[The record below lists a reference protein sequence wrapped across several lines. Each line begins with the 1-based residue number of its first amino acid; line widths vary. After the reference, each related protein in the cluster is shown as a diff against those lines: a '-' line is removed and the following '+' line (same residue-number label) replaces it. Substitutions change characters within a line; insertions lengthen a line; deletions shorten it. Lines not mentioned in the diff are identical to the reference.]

1 MLNKTT
7 ILLFATL
14 TGCIAT
20 FFAQP
25 SFAFVTS
32 VIESAKSVVVMLGK
46 VERALPEAE
55 IAELSRQI
63 HHAGDLSKVATSLE
77 KYRLPKVALED
88 AYLRIT
94 VNQGKLEKVEA
105 EKLFGNLSG
114 VAGFKETLRK
124 VAGVNEM
131 QLKGHLQELRIA
143 NRAKEQGL
151 EVVSIGQKFDD
162 GIKQQLTDVDLIL
175 KKDGRTFLI
184 ESKNYESSGSYNAI
198 NLQGDAESL
207 LQYVKQNRCENCT
220 PVFFFT
226 NEPPASIRA
235 LLTTTKPGVQII
247 VGDAESQVIQLKT
260 LAEVLP

>member
-1 MLNKTT
+1 MKKN
-7 ILLFATL
+7 LLISVATL
-14 TGCIAT
+14 TACIAT
-20 FFAQP
+20 CFAQP

-32 VIESAKSVVVMLGK
+32 VIESAKSVVLMLGK
-46 VERALPEAE
+46 VEKALPEAE
-55 IAELSRQI
+55 IAKLSRQI
-63 HHAGDLSKVATSLE
+63 HNAGDLPKVATSLE
-77 KYRLPKVALED
+77 RSGLPKVALED
-88 AYLRIT
+88 TYLRIT

-124 VAGVNEM
+124 VAGVSEM

-162 GIKQQLTDVDLIL
+162 GIKQRLTDMDLIL

-184 ESKNYESSGSYNAI
+184 QSKNYESSGSYNAI

-207 LQYVKQNRCENCT
+207 LQYIKQNRCENCT
-220 PVFFFT
+220 PIFFFT
-226 NEPPASIRA
+226 NEPPVNIRA
-235 LLTTTKPGVQII
+235 LLTKTKPDVQII